1 MTLPAS
7 AEVLTQRGALA
18 SVNSGQIGAA
28 DF

>member
-18 SVNSGQIGAA
+18 SVNSGQIGSA